1 MIRTRQQI
9 HDEWLV
15 LRCQSGQAQALTEL
29 LGRWHQRL
37 FNHARKLVRNEA
49 DAADALQE
57 ALIAIA
63 RFIRRLE
70 DPALFGPW
78 AHRILAHKCADA
90 TRRRIQRR
98 RFAQSAA
105 DRVQRDVRAESPADA
120 EDIARV
126 RLAIDQLSI
135 EGRAILVMRYGRD
148 MSTQTIAAALG
159 IREGTVKSR
168 LHHARNEVKSI
179 LERSTQ

>member
-1 MIRTRQQI
+1 
-9 HDEWLV
+9 
-15 LRCQSGQAQALTEL
+15 
-29 LGRWHQRL
+29 
-37 FNHARKLVRNEA
+37 
-49 DAADALQE
+49 
-57 ALIAIA
+57 
-63 RFIRRLE
+63 
-70 DPALFGPW
+70 
-78 AHRILAHKCADA
+78 
-90 TRRRIQRR
+90 
-98 RFAQSAA
+98 AA